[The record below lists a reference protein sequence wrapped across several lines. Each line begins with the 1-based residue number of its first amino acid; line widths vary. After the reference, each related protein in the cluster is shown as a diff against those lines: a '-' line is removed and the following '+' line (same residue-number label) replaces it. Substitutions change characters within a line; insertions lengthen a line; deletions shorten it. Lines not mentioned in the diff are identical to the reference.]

1 MLESIIDTVKS
12 EVIASVTRQ
21 TGLEPQE
28 AEQTVPLAKESVT
41 EGLTG
46 ALTGGNLSG
55 ILDMLRGADKEGTGG
70 GLLQNPV
77 FQTIAGKFV
86 HKLTGQLGLPE
97 GVAQKVATIALPI
110 VLGKLAGK
118 TRQTGDSDDIDKGS
132 LLDVLGVNAGDV
144 LGNLFGGKKGGTSG
158 GFGNL
163 FG

>member
-12 EVIASVTRQ
+12 EVIASVTKQ
-21 TGLEPQE
+21 TGLGPQE

-55 ILDMLRGADKEGTGG
+55 ILDMLRGADKESTGG
-70 GLLQNPV
+70 GLLQNAV

-86 HKLTGQLGLPE
+86 HKLTAQLGLPE

-110 VLGKLAGK
+110 VLGKLAGR
-118 TRQTGDSDDIDKGS
+118 TRQTGESDDIDKGS
-132 LLDVLGVNAGDV
+132 LLDVLGMDAGDV
-144 LGNLFGGKKGGTSG
+144 LGNLFGGKKDGKSG
-158 GFGNL
+158 GLGNL